1 MKHPRCKPPPSR
13 HPGPGMLLVALLVP
27 MMIAGCAGSGGSAS
41 VEPELGQSSSDIT
54 DAGDG
59 RNRARANTEL
69 AALYYERG
77 NLGVALEVLRT
88 ATSADQSYAP
98 AHGMLGLVYMQLREN
113 QLAQQ
118 SFERALRFAPTDPD
132 INHNYGWFLCQTG
145 KEAESTRYFLQAIR
159 NPLYPTPWKSYSAA
173 GQCAL
178 QKDNLKDAADFFE
191 RALKLDPDEP
201 NSLLKLA
208 VIRYRNGDMPEA
220 RRLIGRYN
228 RGVEP
233 SAEALW
239 LGARIERRI
248 GDKAA
253 ENSYANQLRRRFP
266 SSNEYQQMQRGEYE

>member
-1 MKHPRCKPPPSR
+1 
-13 HPGPGMLLVALLVP
+13 MLPLLLLPAL
-27 MMIAGCAGSGGSAS
+27 IAGCAGFGDKSST
-41 VEPELGQSSSDIT
+41 EPELSQSRSDIT
-54 DAGDG
+54 ESGEG

-88 ATSADQSYAP
+88 ATSADSSYAP
-98 AHGMLGLVYMQLREN
+98 AHGMLGLVYMDLREN

-118 SFERALRFAPTDPD
+118 SFERALRSAPNDAD

-159 NPLYPTPWKSYSAA
+159 NPLYQTPWKSYSAA

-178 QKDNLKDAADFFE
+178 QKDNLKDAADFFG

-208 VIRYRNGDMPEA
+208 GIQYRNGDLAEA
-220 RRLIGRYN
+220 RRLIVRYGRV
-228 RGVEP
+228 VEP
-233 SAEALW
+233 SAEGLW
-239 LGARIERRI
+239 LSVRIERKV
-248 GDKAA
+248 GDKTA

-266 SSNEYQQMQRGEYE
+266 ASREFQQMQRGEYD

>member
-1 MKHPRCKPPPSR
+1 MNLK
-13 HPGPGMLLVALLVP
+13 LLVSLLVP
-27 MMIAGCAGSGGSAS
+27 VLVAGCAGAGGGAP
-41 VEPELGQSSSDIT
+41 VELEVAQSRSDIS

-88 ATSADQSYAP
+88 AIASDPGYAP

-118 SFERALRFAPTDPD
+118 SFERALRVSPSDPD

-145 KEAESTRYFLQAIR
+145 REGESARYFLLAVR
-159 NPLYPTPWKSYSAA
+159 NPLYQTPWKSYSAA

-178 QKDNLKDAADFFE
+178 QKGNLKDAAEYFGQ
-191 RALKLDPDEP
+191 ALKLDPDEP
-201 NSLLKLA
+201 NALLKLA
-208 VIRYRNGDMPEA
+208 VIQYRNNDLPEA

-228 RGVEP
+228 RVVEP
-233 SAEALW
+233 SAEGLW
-239 LGARIERRI
+239 LGVRIERKV
-248 GDKAA
+248 GDKNA

-266 SSNEYQQMQRGEYE
+266 SSLEYQQMQRGEYD